1 MINGSTYDIKV
12 TNKDNPKIF
21 STNSLI
27 ENRSKEFNTRTRTTR
42 HNIAIKIAI
51 KKVIYGENPNLKKK
65 YDKGKLS
72 NKIPPTHS

>member
-27 ENRSKEFNTRTRTTR
+27 ENRSKEFNKRTRTTR

-51 KKVIYGENPNLKKK
+51 KKVR
-65 YDKGKLS
+65 
-72 NKIPPTHS
+72 